1 MKILLQKSRVLLLER
16 GREQG
21 RDKAA
26 FQRKDTDCSI
36 QVRGTLMNELML
48 YDSKEKRKKRQ
59 VLYVARTL
67 QVQDHC
73 SLTVGTDLQSNCSKR
88 PLLTMSANI
97 LTNVK
102 VKWRKWITLSCVVW
116 QQLPEVAE
124 PQFLCFWALYPIWL
138 NQKDLSRLVSG
149 TGRTTDRCL
158 LLWLEYDDQYGM
170 KCLAKGNTGTRLKW
184 KPWRYCWKRRSCV
197 ELCKLIFGKLLERGS
212 ISSQPLWLT
221 SSSQSACMVSTK
233 NRFWNDVHI
242 FRRQMLH
249 QSFL

>member
-1 MKILLQKSRVLLLER
+1 MKILLQKSRILLLER

-48 YDSKEKRKKRQ
+48 YDSKEKRKERQ

-102 VKWRKWITLSCVVW
+102 VK
-116 QQLPEVAE
+116 
-124 PQFLCFWALYPIWL
+124 
-138 NQKDLSRLVSG
+138 
-149 TGRTTDRCL
+149 
-158 LLWLEYDDQYGM
+158 
-170 KCLAKGNTGTRLKW
+170 
-184 KPWRYCWKRRSCV
+184 
-197 ELCKLIFGKLLERGS
+197 
-212 ISSQPLWLT
+212 
-221 SSSQSACMVSTK
+221 
-233 NRFWNDVHI
+233 
-242 FRRQMLH
+242 
-249 QSFL
+249 

>member
-48 YDSKEKRKKRQ
+48 YDSKEKKKFCKRQ

-102 VKWRKWITLSCVVW
+102 VK
-116 QQLPEVAE
+116 
-124 PQFLCFWALYPIWL
+124 
-138 NQKDLSRLVSG
+138 
-149 TGRTTDRCL
+149 
-158 LLWLEYDDQYGM
+158 
-170 KCLAKGNTGTRLKW
+170 
-184 KPWRYCWKRRSCV
+184 
-197 ELCKLIFGKLLERGS
+197 
-212 ISSQPLWLT
+212 
-221 SSSQSACMVSTK
+221 
-233 NRFWNDVHI
+233 
-242 FRRQMLH
+242 
-249 QSFL
+249 